1 MTNDLLYQGRRWG
14 RRCLVHQGGWP
25 LEAVSSLQ
33 SDFPPLPTRGG
44 YCRKNCSFC
53 TIHGLSATSLTL
65 HYLLCTL
72 HKAKLPITHHLR
84 LGLPLLI
91 PRLSGVPSPLH
102 STSAIWKTTPM
113 CTSPNYCCLKS
124 SHYVLHPTSHFI
136 QKLPTCPPHWAH
148 GAQTGGKLFWMRT
161 RFGKL
166 IWMRLTCRLLGGQ
179 AKFKRHMKNE
189 IKIWS
194 YIALDTFLSIG

>member
-1 MTNDLLYQGRRWG
+1 MRTKMSCASGRG
-14 RRCLVHQGGWP
+14 P
-25 LEAVSSLQ
+25 LGAASSLQ

-44 YCRKNCSFC
+44 YCRKNCPFS
-53 TIHGLSATSLTL
+53 TIHGLSAASLAL
-65 HYLLCTL
+65 YLLPAL
-72 HKAKLPITHHLR
+72 YIVQSQSAHHTSSP
-84 LGLPLLI
+84 LGASAAYT
-91 PRLSGVPSPLH
+91 RLSGVPRPSH
-102 STSAIWKTTPM
+102 STSAIWKTTLM

-136 QKLPTCPPHWAH
+136 QKLPTCPPQWAH

-166 IWMRLTCRLLGGQ
+166 IWIRLTCRLLGGQ
-179 AKFKRHMKNE
+179 AKFIRHMKNE

>member
-1 MTNDLLYQGRRWG
+1 MLL
-14 RRCLVHQGGWP
+14 L
-25 LEAVSSLQ
+25 
-33 SDFPPLPTRGG
+33 
-44 YCRKNCSFC
+44 
-53 TIHGLSATSLTL
+53 
-65 HYLLCTL
+65 
-72 HKAKLPITHHLR
+72 
-84 LGLPLLI
+84 
-91 PRLSGVPSPLH
+91 LH
-102 STSAIWKTTPM
+102 STTCSVHCTKPNCPSHIISAWGFRCLYPDCLVCPAHYTALVLSEKQPPM

-136 QKLPTCPPHWAH
+136 QKLPTCPPQWAH